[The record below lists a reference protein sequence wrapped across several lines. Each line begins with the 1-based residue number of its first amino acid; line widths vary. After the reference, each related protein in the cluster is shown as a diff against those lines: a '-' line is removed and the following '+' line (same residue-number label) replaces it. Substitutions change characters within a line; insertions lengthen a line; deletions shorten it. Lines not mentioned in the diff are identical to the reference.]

1 MRSLRYTLLAGTTVV
16 LASVGLT
23 ACGGSSGTPA
33 AAPAATTS
41 AAPSATAGAGAARAQ
56 LFADPKVQQCLQAAG
71 IKVPQGRP
79 SGESRPSGT
88 PRPSGEPRPSGTA
101 RPGAGQGGAGSAE
114 MQKIQAAL
122 KACGIQTPARPSRTG
137 SPAAPTTRS

>member
-1 MRSLRYTLLAGTTVV
+1 MRSLRYALLAGTTVV

-23 ACGGSSGTPA
+23 ACGGSSSTPA

-41 AAPSATAGAGAARAQ
+41 AAPSATAGAGGARAQ

-71 IKVPQGRP
+71 ITVPQGRP
-79 SGESRPSGT
+79 SGEPRPSGT

-114 MQKIQAAL
+114 MQKIRAAL

-137 SPAAPTTRS
+137 SPAAPTTTS